1 MTGNTPA
8 PDARGVEVSDSELPP
23 AGLYDC
29 SAVLTDGI
37 SGLAA
42 VTDEHVALF
51 RQQGFLVVHDAFSP
65 EEVADAL
72 AGLVDLIQGR
82 HPDFKGVMFEAKA
95 RDRIDTLQPEER
107 QDYVRKIAWFVEYEP
122 RLKALS
128 HHPKLLAVLARLI
141 GEEPALFQD
150 MGLIKPPMI
159 GREKPW
165 HQDFAYFNL
174 PLGTPVVGV
183 WVALDEAL
191 IENGCMHVIPGS
203 HWEGPVVHF
212 QRRDWQICDTDVQ
225 VTRSVAIPLKPGG
238 VLLFD
243 GLLHHG
249 TPPSQSRRR
258 RRAVQYHY
266 KPVSVMPYDDSA
278 ERLKIFGPEG
288 KDVTC

>member
-1 MTGNTPA
+1 MSGNTPA
-8 PDARGVEVSDSELPP
+8 PDVRGVEVIDVEAPP
-23 AGLYDC
+23 EGLYEY
-29 SAVLTDGI
+29 SLVIQEGVQ
-37 SGLAA
+37 GLDA
-42 VTDEHVALF
+42 VTDDHINQF
-51 RQQGFLVVHDAFSP
+51 REQGYLVIHDAFDAV
-65 EEVADAL
+65 EVESAL
-72 AGLVDLIQGR
+72 AGLVDLIAGKYA
-82 HPDFKGVMFEAKA
+82 DFKGIMFESKA
-95 RDRIDTLQPEER
+95 RDRLDSLLPEER

-128 HHPKLLAVLARLI
+128 HHPRLLNVLARII
-141 GEEPALFQD
+141 GEEPGLFQD
-150 MGLIKPPMI
+150 MGLIKPPLI

-174 PLGTPVVGV
+174 PMGTQVVGV

-203 HWEGPVVHF
+203 HREGPVVHF

-225 VTRSVAIPLKPGG
+225 VARSVAIPLKPGG
-238 VLLFD
+238 ILLFD

-249 TPPSQSRRR
+249 TPPSQSTRR

-266 KPVSVMPYDDSA
+266 KPASVAQFGDST

-288 KDVTC
+288 KDVYC

>member
-1 MTGNTPA
+1 MSGNTPA
-8 PDARGVEVSDSELPP
+8 PDARGVEVIDAESPP
-23 AGLYDC
+23 AGLYEY
-29 SAVLTDGI
+29 SRIVTEGVK
-37 SGLAA
+37 GLDA
-42 VTDEHVALF
+42 VTEDDIHHF
-51 RQQGFLVVHDAFSP
+51 REQGFLVIHEAFDAA
-65 EEVADAL
+65 EVESAL
-72 AGLVDLIQGR
+72 AGLVDLIAGKYA
-82 HPDFKGVMFEAKA
+82 DFKGIMFESKA
-95 RDRIDTLQPEER
+95 RDCLDSLLPEER

-128 HHPKLLAVLARLI
+128 HHPKLLYVLARII

-150 MGLIKPPMI
+150 MGLIKPPLI

-174 PLGTPVVGV
+174 PFGTQVVGV

-203 HWEGPVVHF
+203 HREGPVVHF

-225 VTRSVAIPLKPGG
+225 VARSVAIPLKPGG
-238 VLLFD
+238 ILLFD

-249 TPPSQSRRR
+249 TPPSQSTRR

-266 KPVSVMPYDDSA
+266 KPASVAQLGDST

-288 KDVTC
+288 KDVYC